1 MNNSN
6 NISSTVKEDPL
17 AALAITVINDRLVLL
32 NTDEKYTV
40 KELFGDTWLG
50 YDDGLRSDIGKVV
63 RALVQQQRFPLLYAG
78 KNGSNAHQ
86 YFVLKH
92 NVRGS

>member
-6 NISSTVKEDPL
+6 NISSTGKEDPL
-17 AALAITVINDRLVLL
+17 AALAKMVINDRLVSL
-32 NTDEKYTV
+32 NTDTKYTV